1 VLGFGRGCFSTELSR
16 SLGRVRCSSVARS
29 DPMTV
34 GANDLALRDFRFDR
48 IERGFVPTQLANSV
62 ELRLAWQVIEIERGW
77 VGIVPTVSA
86 STLQLDRVD
95 DVHDTGVGGSIA
107 LLLAESHKRRF
118 RRQSPFFTAFTP
130 IRSGSPRALRR
141 DIIGLHRDLPLSRNR
156 GASPGRVLDGA
167 GHLCVRIIPATRLA
181 F

>member
-95 DVHDTGVGGSIA
+95 DVHDTQHCAPACGVAQAAIQAAIPVLHGVYA
-107 LLLAESHKRRF
+107 N
-118 RRQSPFFTAFTP
+118 T
-130 IRSGSPRALRR
+130 IRVAARA
-141 DIIGLHRDLPLSRNR
+141 
-156 GASPGRVLDGA
+156 
-167 GHLCVRIIPATRLA
+167 
-181 F
+181 